1 MKDLSLTEQQELLKN
16 TARDFMGRDCPR
28 ESLLELEETETGYS
42 GELWQKAAEIGWLGM
57 LVPE

>member
-1 MKDLSLTEQQELLKN
+1 
-16 TARDFMGRDCPR
+16 MGRDCPR